1 MTTQQARDGT
11 NGGTL
16 TVLNHDGR
24 TLFWAQVM
32 AWQHSLW
39 VVLHLVLEPKLLPA
53 EA

>member
-32 AWQHSLW
+32 VAGWHGNTLFG
-39 VVLHLVLEPKLLPA
+39 
-53 EA
+53 